1 VYIHGMARLTALD
14 LEMCAA
20 MRATCACNHLRSAAR
35 AMTQRYERAIAPS
48 GLKAT
53 QLPILVALGAG
64 GAIPI
69 TPLADALAL
78 ERTTLT
84 RNLHVLEQ
92 RGLVTVLG
100 DPTDARVR
108 LATLTDAGAG
118 VLSDAL
124 VRWRDA
130 QDALTAEFGASRL
143 DALIAELA
151 DIATTAAG

>member
-1 VYIHGMARLTALD
+1 
-14 LEMCAA
+14 
-20 MRATCACNHLRSAAR
+20 
-35 AMTQRYERAIAPS
+35 MTQRYERALAPS

-53 QLPILVALGAG
+53 QLPILVALGVG

-69 TPLADALAL
+69 TPLAEALAL

-84 RNLHVLEQ
+84 RNLSVLEQ
-92 RGLVTVLG
+92 RGLVTVLD

-108 LATLTDAGAG
+108 LATLTDAGAR

-124 VRWRDA
+124 LRWRDA

-143 DALIAELA
+143 DALIAELS
-151 DIATTAAG
+151 DIAATAAG